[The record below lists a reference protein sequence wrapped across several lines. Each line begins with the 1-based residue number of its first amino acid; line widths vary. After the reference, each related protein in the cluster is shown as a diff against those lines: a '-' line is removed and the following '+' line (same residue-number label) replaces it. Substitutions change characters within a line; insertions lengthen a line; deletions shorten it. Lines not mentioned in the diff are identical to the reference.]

1 MNMQKRF
8 TRSRFGS
15 AVNLFILVLIGL
27 FMVFPM
33 VYTINNAFKPTD
45 ELFMFPPNLFVHN
58 PTLDNFLDF
67 SVLMRDSVVPM
78 SRYFINSVLI
88 TLIGVTG
95 QVLLASLAAYMISKH
110 DFFGRNVLMEMVVI
124 SLMFTGSVTAIP
136 SYVIMTKLHLINT
149 HFSII
154 LPAFCSSMGLFLMKQ
169 FIDQMIPFTLLE
181 AARLDG
187 AGELRIFFGIVMPIC
202 KPAWMTLIIF
212 SFQSLWNNGGSTF
225 IFDESLKTLPYAFNN
240 IAASG
245 LIARAGVTAAVGLL
259 MILPPIV
266 TFIITQSNVLETMAT
281 SGMKD

>member
-1 MNMQKRF
+1 MSMQKRF
-8 TRSRFGS
+8 TRSKFGS
-15 AVNLFILVLIGL
+15 SVNFLILVLIGL

-45 ELFMFPPNLFVHN
+45 ELFMFPPNLFVRN
-58 PTLDNFLDF
+58 PTLNNFLDF
-67 SVLMRDSVVPM
+67 SVLMRDSVVPI
-78 SRYFINSVLI
+78 SRYFINSFLI

-95 QVLLASLAAYMISKH
+95 QVILASLAAYMISKH
-110 DFFGRNVLMEMVVI
+110 DFFGRNVLMEMVII

-136 SYVIMTKLHLINT
+136 NYVIMTKLHLINT
-149 HFSII
+149 HLSII

-169 FIDQMIPFTLLE
+169 FIDQMIPYSLLE

-212 SFQSLWNNGGSTF
+212 SFQSLWNNAGSTY
-225 IFDESLKTLPYAFNN
+225 IFDEPLKTLPYAFNN
-240 IAASG
+240 IASSG

>member
-1 MNMQKRF
+1 MSMQKRF

-15 AVNLFILVLIGL
+15 AVNLVILTLIGL

-33 VYTINNAFKPTD
+33 VYIINNAFKPTD
-45 ELFMFPPNLFVHN
+45 ELFMFPPNLFVRN
-58 PTLDNFLDF
+58 PTFDNFLDF

-88 TLIGVTG
+88 TLIGVSG
-95 QVLLASLAAYMISKH
+95 QVILASLAAYMISKH
-110 DFFGRNVLMEMVVI
+110 DFFGRNVLMEMVII

-136 SYVIMTKLHLINT
+136 NYVIMTKLHLINT
-149 HFSII
+149 HLSII

-187 AGELRIFFGIVMPIC
+187 AGELRIFFRIVMPIC

-212 SFQSLWNNGGSTF
+212 SFQSLWNNSGSTF
-225 IFDESLKTLPYAFNN
+225 IFDENLKTLPYAFNN

>member
-15 AVNLFILVLIGL
+15 AVNLIILMLIGL

-45 ELFMFPPNLFVHN
+45 ELFMFPPNLFVRN

-78 SRYFINSVLI
+78 SRYFVNSFLI
-88 TLIGVTG
+88 TLIGVAG
-95 QVLLASLAAYMISKH
+95 QVVLASLAAYMISKH
-110 DFFGRNVLMEMVVI
+110 DFFGRNVLMEMVI
-124 SLMFTGSVTAIP
+124 LSLMFTGSVTAIP
-136 SYVIMTKLHLINT
+136 NYIIMTKLHLINT
-149 HFSII
+149 HLSII

-169 FIDQMIPFTLLE
+169 FIDQMIPHSLLE

-187 AGELRIFFGIVMPIC
+187 AGELYIFFRIVMPIC

-212 SFQSLWNNGGSTF
+212 SFQSLWNNAGSTY
-225 IFDESLKTLPYAFNN
+225 IFDEELKTLPYAFNN
-240 IAASG
+240 VASSG

-266 TFIITQSNVLETMAT
+266 TFVITQSNVLETMAT
-281 SGMKD
+281 SGIKD

>member
-15 AVNLFILVLIGL
+15 AINLIILTLIGL

-33 VYTINNAFKPTD
+33 VYTFNNAFKPTD
-45 ELFMFPPNLFVHN
+45 ELFMFPPNLFVRN

-95 QVLLASLAAYMISKH
+95 QVLMASLAAYMISKH
-110 DFFGRNVLMEMVVI
+110 DFFGRNVLMEMVII

-136 SYVIMTKLHLINT
+136 NYVIMTKLHLINT

-187 AGELRIFFGIVMPIC
+187 AGELRIFFRIVMPIC

-225 IFDESLKTLPYAFNN
+225 IFDENLKTLPYAFNN

-259 MILPPIV
+259 MILPPII

>member
-15 AVNLFILVLIGL
+15 AVNLIILVLIGL

-45 ELFMFPPNLFVHN
+45 ELFMFPPNLFVRN

-78 SRYFINSVLI
+78 SRYFVNSFLI
-88 TLIGVTG
+88 TLIGVAG
-95 QVLLASLAAYMISKH
+95 QVVLASLAAYMISKH
-110 DFFGRNVLMEMVVI
+110 DFFGRNVLMEMVI
-124 SLMFTGSVTAIP
+124 LSLMFTGSVTAIP
-136 SYVIMTKLHLINT
+136 NYIIMTKLHLINT
-149 HFSII
+149 HLSII

-169 FIDQMIPFTLLE
+169 FIDQMIPHSLLE

-187 AGELRIFFGIVMPIC
+187 AGELYIFFRIVMPIC

-212 SFQSLWNNGGSTF
+212 SFQSLWNNAGSTY
-225 IFDESLKTLPYAFNN
+225 IFDEELKTLPYAFNN
-240 IAASG
+240 VASSG

-266 TFIITQSNVLETMAT
+266 TFVITQSNVLETMAT
-281 SGMKD
+281 SGIKD

>member
-1 MNMQKRF
+1 MSMQKRF

-15 AVNLFILVLIGL
+15 AVNLIILTLIGL

-33 VYTINNAFKPTD
+33 VYIINNAFKPTD
-45 ELFMFPPNLFVHN
+45 ELFMFPPNLFVRN
-58 PTLDNFLDF
+58 PTFDNFLDF

-88 TLIGVTG
+88 TLIGVSG
-95 QVLLASLAAYMISKH
+95 QVILASLAAYMISKH
-110 DFFGRNVLMEMVVI
+110 DFFGRNVLMEMVII

-136 SYVIMTKLHLINT
+136 NYVIMTKLHLINT
-149 HFSII
+149 HLSII

-187 AGELRIFFGIVMPIC
+187 AGELRIFFRIVMPIC

-212 SFQSLWNNGGSTF
+212 SFQSLWNNSGSTF
-225 IFDESLKTLPYAFNN
+225 IFDENLKTLPYAFNN